1 MVNVLELVRNEQ
13 SFQIPRQII
22 LVSDWSIST
31 DRGIS
36 LVEPNITQF
45 ERGDLKADILEKD
58 RCASGVPILGGTLI
72 IEKDPYNREGSQ

>member
-13 SFQIPRQII
+13 FFQIPRQII

-36 LVEPNITQF
+36 LVEPNMTQF
-45 ERGDLKADILEKD
+45 EKGDLKGDIL
-58 RCASGVPILGGTLI
+58 
-72 IEKDPYNREGSQ
+72 